1 MLLQAGFALFLVSS
15 KLSGRVLPNDSP
27 FGDESHDRGGEWS
40 ARTTNPLVLIGRK
53 SGSKRRFSSA
63 VNNGYLWKADEHL
76 NRVAK
81 MRYAHGDELTD
92 LPGVTG
98 IGMGKDH
105 IILYVSDDGVEVPSQ
120 VEDVQVVKVKR
131 R

>member
-1 MLLQAGFALFLVSS
+1 
-15 KLSGRVLPNDSP
+15 
-27 FGDESHDRGGEWS
+27 
-40 ARTTNPLVLIGRK
+40 
-53 SGSKRRFSSA
+53 
-63 VNNGYLWKADEHL
+63 
-76 NRVAK
+76 
-81 MRYAHGDELTD
+81 MRYAHGDALTD

-105 IILYVSDDGVEVPSQ
+105 IILYVSDEGVEVPSQ